1 MSKNCFDI
9 KFILVDAFPPR
20 PPTFSFAMLR
30 YVCSQ
35 VDGEKNASE
44 IVKSINVLMAIEW
57 GRQAWN
63 DVRQSTI
70 MKCFQ
75 KTGLYPRD
83 DPIKDNPI

>member
-1 MSKNCFDI
+1 
-9 KFILVDAFPPR
+9 
-20 PPTFSFAMLR
+20 MLQ

-70 MKCFQ
+70 TKCFQ

-83 DPIKDNPI
+83 EPIEDDPFEGERQSAPA